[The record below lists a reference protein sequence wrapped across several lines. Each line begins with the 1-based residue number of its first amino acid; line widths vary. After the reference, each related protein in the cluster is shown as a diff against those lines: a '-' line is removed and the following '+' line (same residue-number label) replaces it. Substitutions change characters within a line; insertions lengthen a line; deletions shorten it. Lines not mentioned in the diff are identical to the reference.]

1 VLGRIIAKKKKEYDS
16 ACILQRAWR
25 GFSGRKLCRV
35 IAHKKLEINSA
46 IYIQNMWRTRV
57 SRQLV
62 ANMRNAIAEEESALY
77 VFVCWWWWW
86 WCMLVVCFAWSAVKY
101 FGVFDA
107 FDVFDGTGRYLKVLD
122 PPKRIRY
129 SFNHVTPLSLSPPP
143 FPVFTPSLFQVHSI
157 LVACRVGVPGRA
169 SPVDR
174 PSQPIETLQGCRHD
188 SKLLALLRGPQEGR
202 PQTIGAGLFTR
213 AKRVAVQARTAIGA
227 FGEFLFSVVQ

>member
-1 VLGRIIAKKKKEYDS
+1 M
-16 ACILQRAWR
+16 
-25 GFSGRKLCRV
+25 

-101 FGVFDA
+101 FGVFD
-107 FDVFDGTGRYLKVLD
+107 GTWRYLKVLD

-129 SFNHVTPLSLSPPP
+129 SFNHVTPLSLFPPLSCFHP
-143 FPVFTPSLFQVHSI
+143 VSFPRYIQSWWRAVLGYREGQARLTAHRNQLKRYKGAVTIQNCWRCFVARKKADHKQLVRACLRVQNAWRCKQGRQSAHLVSSSSVFVMLSSTNNF
-157 LVACRVGVPGRA
+157 VAC
-169 SPVDR
+169 
-174 PSQPIETLQGCRHD
+174 
-188 SKLLALLRGPQEGR
+188 K
-202 PQTIGAGLFTR
+202 
-213 AKRVAVQARTAIGA
+213 KWM
-227 FGEFLFSVVQ
+227 